1 MLRIARDKKPNE
13 LENYFILKNMGW
25 ARLKQKDYAE
35 AEVLLRD
42 AIEINSMGG
51 AAYCLLAQVLEEWEN
66 KNSALWAWE
75 NCSLW
80 ASPNLPEEDE
90 WINVARKRLK
100 EKKR

>member
-1 MLRIARDKKPNE
+1 LPGIKTKQARE
-13 LENYFILKNMGW
+13 LLHIEKYGL
-25 ARLKQKDYAE
+25 ARLKQKEYTE
-35 AEVLLRD
+35 AEVLLQE

-51 AAYCLLAQVLEEWEN
+51 AAYCLLAQVLEERVN